1 MSVATESVADA
12 ARTAASGD
20 TILSVNE
27 LVVEFPRPGQPT
39 DFRAVNSVSFDLR
52 QGETLGLVGESGSG
66 KSMTALSLLG
76 IVPAPGKII
85 EGSISL
91 RDRRID
97 NLPVSQL
104 RRVRGNDIGM
114 VFQDP
119 MTGLNPVRN
128 IGSQL
133 IESVMRHQRVSKNAA
148 TELAFQALDDVG
160 IPSPRERLEGY
171 PHELS
176 GGLRQRVMIA
186 LALINHPEVIIADEA
201 TTALDAT
208 IQAQILDL
216 FRERLASA
224 TMILITHDMGVAAEI
239 CDRIMVMYA
248 GRIVETGTI
257 EEVLSSPRHPY
268 TVGLLAAVPKFD
280 IRRPKLVPIPGI
292 PPTAEDIVRGCPFA
306 PRCQFAETDCDQRP
320 PLDYAEGRMVACW
333 HPRSASEQSK

>member
-1 MSVATESVADA
+1 MTLQTEIESRVS
-12 ARTAASGD
+12 SGLD
-20 TILSVNE
+20 NEVILSVQD
-27 LVVEFPRPGQPT
+27 VVVQFPRPKKKTP
-39 DFRAVNSVSFDLR
+39 FNAVNGVSFELR
-52 QGETLGLVGESGSG
+52 KGETLGLVGESGSG

-76 IVPAPGKII
+76 LVPIPGKII
-85 EGSISL
+85 EGSINL
-91 RDRRID
+91 RERRID
-97 NLPVSQL
+97 NLPINML
-104 RRVRGNDIGM
+104 RKVRGNDLGM

-133 IESVMRHQRVSKNAA
+133 CESVIRHQKVSKSEA
-148 TELAFQALDDVG
+148 TEIAFKALDDVG
-160 IPSPRERLEGY
+160 IPSARDRLEAF

-216 FRERLASA
+216 FRERLSNA

-239 CDRIMVMYA
+239 CDRIAVMYA

-268 TVGLLAAVPKFD
+268 TMGLLSAVPRFD
-280 IRRPKLVPIPGI
+280 IRRPKLVPIPGQ
-292 PPTAEDIVRGCPFA
+292 PPTAEDIVQGCAFSS
-306 PRCQFAETDCDQRP
+306 RCKFTQENCAERP
-320 PLDYAEGRMVACW
+320 LLKKRDNRLVACW
-333 HPRSASEQSK
+333 FPKGEV

>member
-1 MSVATESVADA
+1 MSVATEHEHLGTGKSDA
-12 ARTAASGD
+12 KAGE
-20 TILSVNE
+20 TILDVND

-39 DFRAVNSVSFDLR
+39 NFRAVNGVSFELR

-85 EGSISL
+85 EGSINL
-91 RDRRID
+91 RGRRID
-97 NLPVSQL
+97 NLPVNEL
-104 RRVRGNDIGM
+104 RKVRGNDIGM

-119 MTGLNPVRN
+119 MTGLNPVRSV
-128 IGSQL
+128 GSQL
-133 IESVMRHQRVSKNAA
+133 IESVMRHQNVGKKEAVEIA
-148 TELAFQALDDVG
+148 YHALDDVG
-160 IPSPRERLEGY
+160 IPSPRERLEAF

-216 FRERLASA
+216 FRSRLSKA

-239 CDRIMVMYA
+239 CDRIQVMYA
-248 GRIVETGTI
+248 GRIVESGTI
-257 EEVLSSPRHPY
+257 EEVLTSPRHPY
-268 TVGLLAAVPKFD
+268 TVGLLSAVPKFD
-280 IRRPKLVPIPGI
+280 IRRPKLVPIPGQ

-306 PRCQFAETDCDQRP
+306 PRCRFAEADCDNRP
-320 PLDYAEGRMVACW
+320 PLEIQNGRLLACW
-333 HPRSASEQSK
+333 HPRHASEQ

>member
-1 MSVATESVADA
+1 MSVASESAADA
-12 ARTAASGD
+12 AQTAASGD

-85 EGSISL
+85 EGSINL
-91 RDRRID
+91 RGRRID
-97 NLPVSQL
+97 NLPVNEL

-119 MTGLNPVRN
+119 MTGLNPVRSV
-128 IGSQL
+128 GSQL
-133 IESVMRHQRVSKNAA
+133 IESVMRHQKVSKNEA
-148 TELAFQALDDVG
+148 TELAFQALDAVG

-306 PRCQFAETDCDQRP
+306 PRCQFAEANCDERP
-320 PLDYAEGRMVACW
+320 PLDYTEGRMVACW

>member
-1 MSVATESVADA
+1 MWLPKVLADA

-20 TILSVNE
+20 TILSVDE

-128 IGSQL
+128 VGSQL
-133 IESVMRHQRVSKNAA
+133 IESVMRHQQVSKNEA

-257 EEVLSSPRHPY
+257 EEVLSNPRHPY

-306 PRCQFAETDCDQRP
+306 PRCRFAEANCDQRP

>member
-1 MSVATESVADA
+1 
-12 ARTAASGD
+12 
-20 TILSVNE
+20 
-27 LVVEFPRPGQPT
+27 
-39 DFRAVNSVSFDLR
+39 
-52 QGETLGLVGESGSG
+52 
-66 KSMTALSLLG
+66 MTALSLLG

-128 IGSQL
+128 VGSQL
-133 IESVMRHQRVSKNAA
+133 IESVMRHQRVSKNEA

-306 PRCQFAETDCDQRP
+306 PRCRFAETDCDQRP
-320 PLDYAEGRMVACW
+320 PLDYSEGRMVACW

>member
-1 MSVATESVADA
+1 MTLQTEMENRDIGNLDNEV
-12 ARTAASGD
+12 
-20 TILSVNE
+20 ILSVKD
-27 LVVEFPRPGQPT
+27 VVVQFPRPKKKTP
-39 DFRAVNSVSFDLR
+39 FNAVNGVSFELR
-52 QGETLGLVGESGSG
+52 KGETLGLVGESGSG

-76 IVPAPGKII
+76 LVPVPGRII
-85 EGSISL
+85 EGSINL

-97 NLPVSQL
+97 NLPINEL
-104 RRVRGNDIGM
+104 RKVRGNDLGM

-133 IESVMRHQRVSKNAA
+133 CESVIRHQNVSKSEAL
-148 TELAFQALDDVG
+148 EIAFQALDDVG
-160 IPSPRERLEGY
+160 IPSARDRLEAF

-216 FRERLASA
+216 FRERLANA

-239 CDRIMVMYA
+239 CDRIAVMYA

-268 TVGLLAAVPKFD
+268 TMGLLSAVPRFD
-280 IRRPKLVPIPGI
+280 IRRPKLVPIPGQ
-292 PPTAEDIVRGCPFA
+292 PPTAEDIVQGCAFSS
-306 PRCQFAETDCDQRP
+306 RCKFTKENCAERP
-320 PLDYAEGRMVACW
+320 LLEKRDNRQVACW
-333 HPRSASEQSK
+333 FSKG

>member
-1 MSVATESVADA
+1 MSAANESAADA
-12 ARTAASGD
+12 AQTAASGD

-85 EGSISL
+85 EGSINL
-91 RDRRID
+91 RGRRID
-97 NLPVSQL
+97 NLPVNEL

-119 MTGLNPVRN
+119 MTGLNPVRSV
-128 IGSQL
+128 GSQL
-133 IESVMRHQRVSKNAA
+133 IESVMRHQKVSKNEA
-148 TELAFQALDDVG
+148 TELAFQALDAVG

-306 PRCQFAETDCDQRP
+306 PRCQFAEANCDQRP

>member
-1 MSVATESVADA
+1 MTLQTEMENRDIGNLDNEV
-12 ARTAASGD
+12 
-20 TILSVNE
+20 ILNVKD
-27 LVVEFPRPGQPT
+27 VVVQFPRPKKKTP
-39 DFRAVNSVSFDLR
+39 FNAVNGVSFELR
-52 QGETLGLVGESGSG
+52 KGETLGLVGESGSG

-76 IVPAPGKII
+76 LVPVPGRII
-85 EGSISL
+85 EGSINL

-97 NLPVSQL
+97 NLPINEL
-104 RRVRGNDIGM
+104 RKVRGNDLGM

-133 IESVMRHQRVSKNAA
+133 CESVIRHQNVSKSEAL
-148 TELAFQALDDVG
+148 EIAFQALDDVG
-160 IPSPRERLEGY
+160 IPSARDRLEAF

-216 FRERLASA
+216 FRERLANA

-239 CDRIMVMYA
+239 CDRIAVMYA

-268 TVGLLAAVPKFD
+268 TMGLLSAVPRFD
-280 IRRPKLVPIPGI
+280 IRRPKLVPIPGQ
-292 PPTAEDIVRGCPFA
+292 PPTAEDIVQGCAFSS
-306 PRCQFAETDCDQRP
+306 RCKFTKENCAERP
-320 PLDYAEGRMVACW
+320 LLEKRDNRQVACW
-333 HPRSASEQSK
+333 FPKGEV

>member
-1 MSVATESVADA
+1 MTLQTEMERRDINNLDNEV
-12 ARTAASGD
+12 
-20 TILSVNE
+20 ILSVKD
-27 LVVEFPRPGQPT
+27 VVVQFPRPKKKT
-39 DFRAVNSVSFDLR
+39 AFNAVNGVSFELR
-52 QGETLGLVGESGSG
+52 KGETLGLVGESGSG

-76 IVPAPGKII
+76 LVPVPGRII
-85 EGSISL
+85 EGSINL
-91 RDRRID
+91 RERRID
-97 NLPVSQL
+97 NLPINEL
-104 RRVRGNDIGM
+104 RKVRGNDLGM

-133 IESVMRHQRVSKNAA
+133 CESVIRHQKVSKSEAI
-148 TELAFQALDDVG
+148 EIAFNALDDVG
-160 IPSPRERLEGY
+160 IPSARDRLEAF

-216 FRERLASA
+216 FRERLSNA

-239 CDRIMVMYA
+239 CDRIAVMYA

-257 EEVLSSPRHPY
+257 QEVLTSPRHPY
-268 TVGLLAAVPKFD
+268 TMGLLSAVPRFD
-280 IRRPKLVPIPGI
+280 IRRPKLVPIPGQ
-292 PPTAEDIVRGCPFA
+292 PPTAEDIVQGCAFSS
-306 PRCQFAETDCDQRP
+306 RCKYTKENCVERP
-320 PLDYAEGRMVACW
+320 LLDKRDNRLVACW
-333 HPRSASEQSK
+333 FPKGEV

>member
-1 MSVATESVADA
+1 
-12 ARTAASGD
+12 
-20 TILSVNE
+20 
-27 LVVEFPRPGQPT
+27 
-39 DFRAVNSVSFDLR
+39 
-52 QGETLGLVGESGSG
+52 
-66 KSMTALSLLG
+66 
-76 IVPAPGKII
+76 
-85 EGSISL
+85 
-91 RDRRID
+91 
-97 NLPVSQL
+97 
-104 RRVRGNDIGM
+104 
-114 VFQDP
+114 
-119 MTGLNPVRN
+119 LNPVRN
-128 IGSQL
+128 VGSQL
-133 IESVMRHQRVSKNAA
+133 IESVMRHQRVSKNEA

-306 PRCQFAETDCDQRP
+306 PRCQFAEADCDQRP

>member
-1 MSVATESVADA
+1 MSVANESAADA
-12 ARTAASGD
+12 AQTAASGD

-85 EGSISL
+85 EGSINL
-91 RDRRID
+91 RGRRID
-97 NLPVSQL
+97 NLPVNEL

-119 MTGLNPVRN
+119 MTGLNPVRSV
-128 IGSQL
+128 GSQL
-133 IESVMRHQRVSKNAA
+133 IESVMRHQKVSKNEA
-148 TELAFQALDDVG
+148 TELAFQALDAVG

-306 PRCQFAETDCDQRP
+306 PRCQFAEANCDQRP
-320 PLDYAEGRMVACW
+320 PLDYTEGRMVACW

>member
-1 MSVATESVADA
+1 MSVQQEVLDEESNSKDNEV
-12 ARTAASGD
+12 
-20 TILSVNE
+20 ILSVRD
-27 LVVEFPRPGQPT
+27 VVVQFPRPRRQSP
-39 DFRAVNSVSFDLR
+39 FNAVNGVSFDLR
-52 QGETLGLVGESGSG
+52 KGETLGLVGESGSG

-76 IVPAPGKII
+76 LVPVPGKII
-85 EGSISL
+85 EGSINL

-97 NLPVSQL
+97 NLPINHL
-104 RRVRGNDIGM
+104 RKVRGNDLGM

-128 IGSQL
+128 IGTQL
-133 IESVMRHQRVSKNAA
+133 CESIIRHQKVSKSDAS
-148 TELAFQALDDVG
+148 EIAFKALDDVG
-160 IPSPRERLEGY
+160 IPSARDRLEAF

-216 FRERLASA
+216 FRERLFNA

-239 CDRIMVMYA
+239 CDRIAVMYA

-257 EEVLSSPRHPY
+257 EEVLTSPRHPY
-268 TVGLLAAVPKFD
+268 TMGLLSAVPRFD
-280 IRRPKLVPIPGI
+280 IRRPKLVPIPGQ
-292 PPTAEDIVRGCPFA
+292 PPTAEDIVQGCAFSS
-306 PRCQFAETDCDQRP
+306 RCKFTKEECAERP
-320 PLDYAEGRMVACW
+320 LLEKRDNRLVACW
-333 HPRSASEQSK
+333 FPKGEV

>member
-1 MSVATESVADA
+1 MSVANESAADA

-20 TILSVNE
+20 TILSVDE

-128 IGSQL
+128 VGSQL
-133 IESVMRHQRVSKNAA
+133 IESVMRHQQVSKNEA

-257 EEVLSSPRHPY
+257 EEVLSNPRHPY

-306 PRCQFAETDCDQRP
+306 PRCRFAEANCDQRP

>member
-1 MSVATESVADA
+1 
-12 ARTAASGD
+12 
-20 TILSVNE
+20 
-27 LVVEFPRPGQPT
+27 
-39 DFRAVNSVSFDLR
+39 
-52 QGETLGLVGESGSG
+52 
-66 KSMTALSLLG
+66 
-76 IVPAPGKII
+76 
-85 EGSISL
+85 
-91 RDRRID
+91 
-97 NLPVSQL
+97 
-104 RRVRGNDIGM
+104 M

-133 IESVMRHQRVSKNAA
+133 CESVIRHQNVSKSEAL
-148 TELAFQALDDVG
+148 EIAFQALDDVG
-160 IPSPRERLEGY
+160 IPSARDRLEAF

-216 FRERLASA
+216 FRERLANA

-239 CDRIMVMYA
+239 CDRIAVMYA

-268 TVGLLAAVPKFD
+268 TMGLLSAVPRFD
-280 IRRPKLVPIPGI
+280 IRRQNWFYSWSIA
-292 PPTAEDIVRGCPFA
+292 TAEDIVQGCAFSS
-306 PRCQFAETDCDQRP
+306 RCKYTENCVERP
-320 PLDYAEGRMVACW
+320 LLDKRDNRLVACW
-333 HPRSASEQSK
+333 FPKGEV

>member
-39 DFRAVNSVSFDLR
+39 DFRAVNSVSFNLR

-128 IGSQL
+128 VGSQL
-133 IESVMRHQRVSKNAA
+133 IESVMRHQRVSKNEAA
-148 TELAFQALDDVG
+148 ELAFQALDDVG

-306 PRCQFAETDCDQRP
+306 PRCRFAETDCDQRP
-320 PLDYAEGRMVACW
+320 PLDYSEGRMVACW

>member
-1 MSVATESVADA
+1 MTLQTEMENRDIGNLDNEV
-12 ARTAASGD
+12 
-20 TILSVNE
+20 ILSVKD
-27 LVVEFPRPGQPT
+27 VVVQFPRPKKKTP
-39 DFRAVNSVSFDLR
+39 FNAVNGVSFELR
-52 QGETLGLVGESGSG
+52 KGETLGLVGESGSG

-76 IVPAPGKII
+76 LVPVPGRII
-85 EGSISL
+85 EGSINL

-97 NLPVSQL
+97 NLPINEL
-104 RRVRGNDIGM
+104 RKVRGNDLGM

-133 IESVMRHQRVSKNAA
+133 CESVIRHQNVSKSEAL
-148 TELAFQALDDVG
+148 EIAFQALDDVG
-160 IPSPRERLEGY
+160 IPSARDRLEAF

-176 GGLRQRVMIA
+176 GGLIQRVMIA

-216 FRERLASA
+216 FRERLANA

-239 CDRIMVMYA
+239 CDRIAVMYA

-268 TVGLLAAVPKFD
+268 TMGLLSAVPRFD
-280 IRRPKLVPIPGI
+280 IRRPKLVPIPGQ
-292 PPTAEDIVRGCPFA
+292 PPTAEDIVQGCAFSS
-306 PRCQFAETDCDQRP
+306 RCKFTKENCAERP
-320 PLDYAEGRMVACW
+320 LLEKRDNRQVACW
-333 HPRSASEQSK
+333 FPKGEV

>member
-1 MSVATESVADA
+1 MSAANESAADA
-12 ARTAASGD
+12 AQTAASGD

-85 EGSISL
+85 EGSINL
-91 RDRRID
+91 RGRRID
-97 NLPVSQL
+97 NLPVNEL

-119 MTGLNPVRN
+119 MTGLNPVRSV
-128 IGSQL
+128 GSQL
-133 IESVMRHQRVSKNAA
+133 IESVMRHQKVSKNEA
-148 TELAFQALDDVG
+148 TELAFQALDAVG

-306 PRCQFAETDCDQRP
+306 PRCQFAEANCDQRP
-320 PLDYAEGRMVACW
+320 PLDYTEGRMVACW

>member
-1 MSVATESVADA
+1 MSAAKESAADA
-12 ARTAASGD
+12 AQTAASGD

-85 EGSISL
+85 EGSINL
-91 RDRRID
+91 RGRRID
-97 NLPVSQL
+97 NLPVNEL

-119 MTGLNPVRN
+119 MTGLNPVRSV
-128 IGSQL
+128 GSQL
-133 IESVMRHQRVSKNAA
+133 IESVMRHQKVSKNEA
-148 TELAFQALDDVG
+148 TELAFQALDAVG

-320 PLDYAEGRMVACW
+320 PLDYTEGRMVACW
-333 HPRSASEQSK
+333 HPRSASEQSI